1 MFRNNRIRQWAA
13 CLWAGSAYA
22 GVVYLIGFA
31 LGAIRVLVLV
41 PRLGATVSVLLE
53 SPLIL
58 SASWL
63 LSKAAVKRFE
73 VPEQI
78 AARALMGATA
88 FAVLMSGEFAVFV
101 FVFGKPWSTFRG
113 SFATVPGAIGLAA
126 QIAFAMFPVL
136 QAKRS
141 NR

>member
-1 MFRNNRIRQWAA
+1 MFRNSRIRQWAA

-22 GVVYLIGFA
+22 VVVYLIGFA
-31 LGAIRVLVLV
+31 LGAVRVLVLV

-63 LSKAAVKRFE
+63 ICKATVKRFE

-78 AARALMGATA
+78 AARVLMGAIA
-88 FAVLMSGEFAVFV
+88 LAVLMGWEFAVFV
-101 FVFGKPWSTFRG
+101 FVFAKSYSAFLPSL
-113 SFATVPGAIGLAA
+113 STVPGAIGLAA
-126 QIAFAMFPVL
+126 QLAFATFPAL
-136 QAKRS
+136 QARRS
-141 NR
+141 SH

>member
-22 GVVYLIGFA
+22 VVVYLIGFA
-31 LGAIRVLVLV
+31 LGAIRVFVLV

-63 LSKAAVKRFE
+63 ISKAAVKRFE

-78 AARALMGATA
+78 AVRVMMGAIA

-101 FVFGKPWSTFRG
+101 LVFGRPRSAYLP
-113 SFATVPGAIGLAA
+113 SLATVPGAIGLAA
-126 QIAFAMFPVL
+126 QLAFATFPAL
-136 QAKRS
+136 QARRS